1 MWHHVMYN
9 KQQLVRPGT
18 LCPSWHRTISS
29 TLWFSFGDL
38 SSRGVFARLLRGAM
52 AYDREDLEIYGT
64 GVAFWAAGTPL
75 AIVRQIF
82 HTFGKES
89 SDCLSPDQ
97 LGDALRLAGTNPTHQ
112 EVSALLERLG
122 HPSAFDAAALGQV
135 ALDDWLSKDQASE
148 LLSSLRLFDPS
159 GSGRITT
166 QELQRIMQ
174 MGGYSFSEKDL
185 EEMLQYVNVDS
196 QGTVDYTELV
206 SNYFLA
212 PESGVVGTIQARPR
226 AKSDYPL
233 ARFRRAVRKLRML
246 RMVAFTTHSSSF
258 TAENAVGVVE
268 ANLAIDEEF
277 EQVMKRMNRGRTTV
291 IRD

>member
-1 MWHHVMYN
+1 LLGLLGLLPAAPASECTEVGKN
-9 KQQLVRPGT
+9 CRGAKR
-18 LCPSWHRTISS
+18 
-29 TLWFSFGDL
+29 FGDL

-52 AYDREDLEIYGT
+52 AYDRE
-64 GVAFWAAGTPL
+64 

-135 ALDDWLSKDQASE
+135 VEEALDDWLSKDQASE

>member
-1 MWHHVMYN
+1 M
-9 KQQLVRPGT
+9 T
-18 LCPSWHRTISS
+18 
-29 TLWFSFGDL
+29 
-38 SSRGVFARLLRGAM
+38 
-52 AYDREDLEIYGT
+52 YDRE
-64 GVAFWAAGTPL
+64 
-75 AIVRQIF
+75 AIVQQIF
-82 HTFGKES
+82 QTFGKES
-89 SDCLSPDQ
+89 SGCLSPDQ
-97 LGDALRLAGTNPTHQ
+97 LGDALRLAGTNPTHR

-135 ALDDWLSKDQASE
+135 VEETLDEWLSKDQASE

-159 GSGRITT
+159 GSGRLTT

-185 EEMLQYVNVDS
+185 EEMLRYVIVDS